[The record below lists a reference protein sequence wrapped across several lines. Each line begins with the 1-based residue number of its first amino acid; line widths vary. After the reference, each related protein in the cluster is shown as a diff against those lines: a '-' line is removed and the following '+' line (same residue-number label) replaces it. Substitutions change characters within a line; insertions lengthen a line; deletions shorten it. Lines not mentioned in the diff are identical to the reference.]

1 VLQKA
6 RYQGGTPVALRRD
19 ELLDPT
25 PGLVVPFPLGAA
37 RARARRARMLARRR
51 RTAAVVAGLCLA
63 VAAGGSVSREAPVA
77 SAPGAPR
84 STALAAGQSLWDLA
98 ERYAAPGTD
107 PRAYVGALQ
116 DLNGLEATPLPGHS
130 IRLPREVGFLDGD
143 S

>member
-1 VLQKA
+1 M
-6 RYQGGTPVALRRD
+6 ALRRD
-19 ELLDPT
+19 ELFDPT
-25 PGLVVPFPLGAA
+25 PGLVVPFPLGVA

-51 RTAAVVAGLCLA
+51 RTAAVAAGLCLA
-63 VAAGGSVSREAPVA
+63 VAVGGSATRGATVA

-84 STALAAGQSLWDLA
+84 STALAAGESLWDVA

-116 DLNGLEATPLPGHS
+116 DLNGLEGAPVAGRS

>member
-1 VLQKA
+1 
-6 RYQGGTPVALRRD
+6 VALRRD
-19 ELLDPT
+19 ELFDPT
-25 PGLVVPFPLGAA
+25 PGVVVRFPLGAA

-51 RTAAVVAGLCLA
+51 RTAAVAAGLCLA
-63 VAAGGSVSREAPVA
+63 VAAGGSVTREAPVA

-84 STALAAGQSLWDLA
+84 ATALAAGESLWDLA

-116 DLNGLEATPLPGHS
+116 DLNGLEGTPVPGHS